1 MKYDDNSQDNAY
13 EIFIDSVRIYDPA
26 GVAGSSVMTEAVKYA
41 YIEDKEYDPN
51 HIEVKGNMIDSNTF
65 YDSVYTLS
73 EFLNH
78 YT

>member
-51 HIEVKGNMIDSNTF
+51 HIEV
-65 YDSVYTLS
+65 
-73 EFLNH
+73 
-78 YT
+78 